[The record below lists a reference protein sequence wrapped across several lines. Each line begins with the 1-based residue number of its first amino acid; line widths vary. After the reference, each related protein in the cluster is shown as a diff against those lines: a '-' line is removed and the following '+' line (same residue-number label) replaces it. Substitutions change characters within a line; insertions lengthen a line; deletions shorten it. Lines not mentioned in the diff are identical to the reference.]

1 MELSIFNVIERAV
14 VTPKSS
20 QAMQKENQ
28 MTLQVHPDAN
38 KVMIKEALE
47 KLFDVKVKSVRTLNR
62 KGKIRR
68 SKRKLVQSKLT
79 KHAFVTLKEG
89 YSLNLAAQES
99 MGVPAKE
106 VKGEE

>member
-1 MELSIFNVIERAV
+1 MELSIFNVIQRAI

-47 KLFDVKVKSVRTLNR
+47 KLFDVKVKTVRTLNR
-62 KGKIRR
+62 KGKIRKV
-68 SKRKLVQSKLT
+68 KRMLTQGKLT
-79 KHAFVTLKEG
+79 KRAFVTLKEG
-89 YSLNLAAQES
+89 YSLNFAGQES
-99 MGVPAKE
+99 VGVPAKE
-106 VKGEE
+106 VKGIE